1 MLQYIVPKE
10 RQVQTKQKTL
20 PARQTVDLF
29 IWNTSTFLFSLS
41 ASSHSSLA
49 FLASQLEGSF
59 SLLSSS
65 TTSWWFSFR
74 ASFWK
79 RKQHVLSW
87 CTNRLPWSEQFETEI
102 LPQLALTVFNLTHS
116 EGNNLTTHPFEMQ
129 LPKLPKP
136 VFSFLRCR
144 SFNFFV
150 S

>member
-1 MLQYIVPKE
+1 MLQYNVPKE
-10 RQVQTKQKTL
+10 RQVQMKHKTL

-79 RKQHVLSW
+79 RKQRVLSW
-87 CTNRLPWSEQFETEI
+87 CTNRLPWSGQFETEI
-102 LPQLALTVFNLTHS
+102 LPRLALTVFNLTHS
-116 EGNNLTTHPFEMQ
+116 EGNNFNNSPVWNATPWTSEACLLFFAMQ
-129 LPKLPKP
+129 EFQL
-136 VFSFLRCR
+136 LR
-144 SFNFFV
+144 
-150 S
+150 